1 MPSARPLTTG
11 QLFQPEQYRNVQ
23 PCKTIIQS
31 STGSDHGHNSALTD
45 PIKDLHSPL
54 LMESQRGLFSLFNA
68 CGQSSFRGGQNIA
81 RELELRTDALLLPEK
96 LNLVEERIKPGQH
109 LSQTLPETG
118 LALIQANTMLISSG
132 LKRRHP

>member
-1 MPSARPLTTG
+1 MFNHA
-11 QLFQPEQYRNVQ
+11 
-23 PCKTIIQS
+23 KTIIRS

-54 LMESQRGLFSLFNA
+54 LMESQRGPIQTVQGLLPELVQ
-68 CGQSSFRGGQNIA
+68 GRGGQNIA
-81 RELELRTDALLLPEK
+81 RELWLRTDALLLPVT

-109 LSQTLPETG
+109 LSQTLPEPG
-118 LALIQANTMLISSG
+118 PALIQANTMLSSSG